1 MKKQKICII
10 GDGLAGLTTALSLID
25 LPLSIDLFHRKQ
37 SIKKNHKQDKRT
49 TAISNSNYRF
59 IKQITNIKDKNIFW
73 SCKKIKLFYQN
84 EKEYLN
90 FLNYDDSNYL
100 MHIVENFKLKKLFL
114 KNLATRK
121 NIRLIKEPVK
131 KISSK
136 ESCIILKNKKF
147 FYDMIILCLGN
158 NSPFYEEILGQ
169 RSISNNSE
177 EEAVTT
183 SVKHNMLI
191 NYPSQYFLKEGP
203 LAILPYNKNNF
214 SLVWSL
220 NKKFLIDNEKN
231 LKNLL
236 NEKLKYLIGK
246 KTKIHFD
253 KLMKFPIYL
262 NLKKKYYKNNTVVL
276 GEGIHVIHPI
286 AGQGFNLVLRDIEK
300 LTKLIKRNLELG
312 LEIRDSFILEDF
324 SNSRKPENNLFGLCV
339 DLTNKFF
346 KYNKLTSPIKNM
358 LLKNIS
364 NNKIIKRYSKSI
376 SDSGFFS

>member
-10 GDGLAGLTTALSLID
+10 GDGLAGLTTALSLVD
-25 LPLSIDLFHRKQ
+25 LPLSIDLFYRKQ
-37 SIKKNHKQDKRT
+37 TIKISHKQDKRT
-49 TAISNSNYRF
+49 TAISNSNFHF
-59 IKQITNIKDKNIFW
+59 IKQITSIKEKNIFW

-90 FLNYDDSNYL
+90 FLNYDGSNYL
-100 MHIVENFKLKKLFL
+100 MHIVENFKLKKLLL
-114 KNLATRK
+114 KNLAKRK

-131 KISSK
+131 KISSN
-136 ESCIILKNKKF
+136 ENYVILKNKRF
-147 FYDMIILCLGN
+147 SYDMIILCLGN
-158 NSPFYEEILGQ
+158 NSPFYEEIVGQ
-169 RSISNNSE
+169 RSIFNNSE
-177 EEAVTT
+177 EVAITT
-183 SVKHNMLI
+183 SVKHNALI

-231 LKNLL
+231 LKFLL
-236 NEKLKYLIGK
+236 KEKLKYLIGT
-246 KTKIHFD
+246 KTTIYFD

-262 NLKKKYYKNNTVVL
+262 NLKKKYYKKNTVVL
-276 GEGIHVIHPI
+276 GEGIHAIHPI

-300 LTKLIKRNLELG
+300 LTKLIKKNLELG
-312 LEIRDSFILEDF
+312 LEIRDSFILQDF
-324 SNSRKPENNLFGLCV
+324 SNSRKPENNLFGLGV

-346 KYNKLTSPIKNM
+346 KYNKITNPIKNM

-364 NNKIIKRYSKSI
+364 NNKIIKKYSKSI